1 MLVVRPG
8 QTSDIPVLNTMI
20 HEFAAF
26 ERLPIALTEEDLLRD
41 GFSDQPKFRV
51 LIAEWDNQPA
61 GYALFFNYYSS
72 FQGRHGMFLEDV
84 YVRVQFRGKGI
95 GKALL
100 ARAAVIARQ
109 ENCFG
114 LRWQVLDWNTPA
126 IDFYRKLGATFLDE
140 WKLVS
145 LEGEAFRR
153 LARGE

>member
-1 MLVVRPG
+1 MVVIRLG
-8 QTSDIPVLNTMI
+8 QAGDIPVLNTMI

-41 GFSDQPKFRV
+41 GFSEQPKFHV
-51 LIAEWDNQPA
+51 LIAEWDTQTA

-72 FQGRHGMFLEDV
+72 FQGRHGMYLEDV

-100 ARAAVIARQ
+100 ARAAVIAQQ
-109 ENCFG
+109 ENCLG
-114 LRWQVLDWNTPA
+114 LRWEVLDWNTPA
-126 IDFYRKLGATFLDE
+126 IDFYRKLGATFLDD

-153 LARGE
+153 LASGE